1 MEHNNVNSPLIN
13 PLPPVILIITLL
25 LVVVEI
31 IFQIVEAGLLSSFS
45 NEITRNNVIVNY
57 AFFGS
62 LQDWMISNLNFEWS
76 FLFRYLTFPFIHFNF
91 LQTVIAIVMFL
102 ALGKMVCE
110 VYNGFLFLILIIS
123 SSFCGAFFY
132 GLLLNDQFPLVGAFP
147 AIYGLIGAYTYL
159 LWVSMKFLGAQSANA
174 FILVAVLLGI
184 QIIFKVVFNGSNDW
198 VADLFGFLTGFL
210 FASLIQPKTKI

>member
-31 IFQIVEAGLLSSFS
+31 IFQIVEVGLLSSFS

-132 GLLLNDQFPLVGAFP
+132 GLLLDDQFPLVGAFP

-159 LWVSMKFLGAQSANA
+159 LWVSMKFLGARSANA

-184 QIIFKVVFNGSNDW
+184 QIIFKIAFNGSNDW

-210 FASLIQPKTKI
+210 FASLMQPKTKI

>member
-1 MEHNNVNSPLIN
+1 MQL
-13 PLPPVILIITLL
+13 
-25 LVVVEI
+25 
-31 IFQIVEAGLLSSFS
+31 
-45 NEITRNNVIVNY
+45 
-57 AFFGS
+57 
-62 LQDWMISNLNFEWS
+62 
-76 FLFRYLTFPFIHFNF
+76 
-91 LQTVIAIVMFL
+91 
-102 ALGKMVCE
+102 
-110 VYNGFLFLILIIS
+110 FLFLILIIS

-132 GLLLNDQFPLVGAFP
+132 GLILDDQFPLVGAFP

-159 LWVSMKFLGAQSANA
+159 LWVSMKFLGARSANA

>member
-31 IFQIVEAGLLSSFS
+31 IFQIVEVGLLSSFS

-62 LQDWMISNLNFEWS
+62 LQDWMISNLNFKWS
-76 FLFRYLTFPFIHFNF
+76 FLCRYFTFPFIHFNF

-132 GLLLNDQFPLVGAFP
+132 GLILDDQFPLVGAFP

-159 LWVSMKFLGAQSANA
+159 LWVSMKFLGARSANA